1 MRCKSEE
8 TMEQIKNAVEEFY
21 FSHYRSP
28 SIGELAAEVGYAK
41 STVHSYLWEMDRRGL
56 LSYNGKTAET
66 AVTRKANAEVVL
78 TPVLGSISCGEPEYA
93 EENFESYVA
102 LPTALFGS
110 GEFFLLRARGYS
122 MVEAGIEP
130 GDLVLINFISQAEI
144 EELCEAMLRQHLGQ
158 EEPIPQSVDIDGFV
172 QNYLKCR
179 ILYETFAEADP
190 NKIGFT
196 GDGRAPLKI
205 KRDGQ
210 ALSVVFPFK
219 TIVLDRY
226 LLRPEEHTH
235 RRFTLGHEA
244 GHLISMRINPES
256 AACFHRTHDR
266 ERTYSLQEMQEIYS
280 ISEWQANTF
289 SASLLMPRSVMYE
302 TLKRFNGGKRL
313 PVYGETVFHPREKV
327 ILQKMADALEVSYT
341 ALVIRLRGLGML
353 NHHDISEYIEKELQ
367 LGGNTS

>member
-1 MRCKSEE
+1 M
-8 TMEQIKNAVEEFY
+8 
-21 FSHYRSP
+21 
-28 SIGELAAEVGYAK
+28 
-41 STVHSYLWEMDRRGL
+41 
-56 LSYNGKTAET
+56 
-66 AVTRKANAEVVL
+66 
-78 TPVLGSISCGEPEYA
+78 
-93 EENFESYVA
+93 
-102 LPTALFGS
+102 
-110 GEFFLLRARGYS
+110 
-122 MVEAGIEP
+122 
-130 GDLVLINFISQAEI
+130 
-144 EELCEAMLRQHLGQ
+144 
-158 EEPIPQSVDIDGFV
+158 
-172 QNYLKCR
+172 
-179 ILYETFAEADP
+179 
-190 NKIGFT
+190 
-196 GDGRAPLKI
+196 
-205 KRDGQ
+205 
-210 ALSVVFPFK
+210 VFPFK

-256 AACFHRTHDR
+256 AACFHCTHDR